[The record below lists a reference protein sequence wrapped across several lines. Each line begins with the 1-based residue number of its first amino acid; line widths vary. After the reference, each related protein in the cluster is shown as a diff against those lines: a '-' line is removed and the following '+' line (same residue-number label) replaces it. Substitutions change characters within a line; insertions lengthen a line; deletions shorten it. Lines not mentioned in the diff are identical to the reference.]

1 MKSLTITLI
10 ALFVI
15 TGSITKAQTATKPK
29 AQTGTK
35 PKAQTGTKPKT
46 QTAATKP
53 DAQNHTTKTKRIKTY
68 SESKPQKTTAKTKSA
83 PPVETQNAQTEAQ
96 NAKIAEQKTTIE
108 AQNDII
114 KAQNAAIKS
123 QEATLSAKNDSI
135 KTQKEQNAAMQAQN
149 AINLQN
155 AQTAAAKSQETDEA
169 SKPQKTTS
177 AWIVGLGFNVV
188 DDDGHKLR
196 KLFDVQNSWNFVYF
210 PSRLSIERTM
220 QQGFSV
226 EAAATYNQLK
236 AGKIINGAINKKTSN
251 YVALDVSAKYNLQCF
266 FDCSKFWIRP
276 FILAGYGYTDRG
288 IPTVHYYDSRVA
300 TTTGSFTQNLGLG
313 FNVWMNKDFAFSFQS
328 MAKFVGK
335 TSSNQM
341 QHSITVIYKLGNKK
355 NGTEKKKDPKKKKR
369 SRSSKHVPVD
379 L

>member
-1 MKSLTITLI
+1 MKGLTIVLI

-15 TGSITKAQTATKPK
+15 TGSITKAQNATKPK

-35 PKAQTGTKPKT
+35 PKAQTATTK
-46 QTAATKP
+46 Q
-53 DAQNHTTKTKRIKTY
+53 DAQIHTTKTKRIKTY

-83 PPVETQNAQTEAQ
+83 TPVETQNAQTEAQ
-96 NAKIAEQKTTIE
+96 KAKIAEQNTTIE
-108 AQNDII
+108 NQNDII

-123 QEATLSAKNDSI
+123 QEATLSAKNDTI
-135 KTQKEQNAAMQAQN
+135 KTQKEQNAAIQAQS

-155 AQTAAAKSQETDEA
+155 AQTAAAKLQEAEETP
-169 SKPQKTTS
+169 KPQKPTS
-177 AWIVGLGFNVV
+177 LWIVGLGFNVV

-196 KLFDVQNSWNFVYF
+196 NLFDVKNSWNMVYF
-210 PSRLSIERTM
+210 PSRMSIERTM

-236 AGKIINGAINKKTSN
+236 AGKTINGAINKKTSN
-251 YVALDVSAKYNLQCF
+251 YEALDVSVKYNLQCF

-276 FILAGYGYTDRG
+276 YILAGYGYTDRG

-300 TTTGSFTQNLGLG
+300 TTTGSFTSNIGLG
-313 FNVWMNKDFAFSFQS
+313 FNVWMNKDFAISFQS
-328 MAKFVGK
+328 IGKFVNK

-341 QHSITVIYKLGNKK
+341 QHSITVIYKLGNKN
-355 NGTEKKKDPKKKKR
+355 NGTEKKNDPEKKKR
-369 SRSSKHVPVD
+369 SRSSSKHVPVD